1 MSIQYDKPFFNESG
15 EKIPAYA
22 IMELRI
28 QDGIYVDAAVGEDDG
43 KFGEHISVMKPAKH
57 KEEGSGLYLINGP
70 TDVDVGQRGQGTR
83 SWPARVLFDR
93 HSDSTPLAGE
103 LWGPEEDEWHIS
115 RGKGNLAI
123 VGGVDRSNHT
133 VRVELG
139 PIPASAEPIIALLVG
154 DVPAVDF
161 SSDVPKP
168 GIGDKESCHILRW
181 KLDENGNTVLPPTEL
196 EKDEE
201 KDPNFESS
209 PGDPPMVENLIPKQR
224 TPVNFSG
231 TTLRASED
239 EPILVSGHMVRV
251 FGSDDEGVNIETQK
265 YVEVL
270 FYISNVMDFR
280 SLPGYE
286 KGTTDA
292 DAQAPYH
299 PGESEEFPAGE
310 FRLGREDCGNPESGG
325 DDGTDTTGPTDPN
338 NTTDP

>member
-1 MSIQYDKPFFNESG
+1 M
-15 EKIPAYA
+15 
-22 IMELRI
+22 
-28 QDGIYVDAAVGEDDG
+28 
-43 KFGEHISVMKPAKH
+43 
-57 KEEGSGLYLINGP
+57 
-70 TDVDVGQRGQGTR
+70 
-83 SWPARVLFDR
+83 
-93 HSDSTPLAGE
+93 
-103 LWGPEEDEWHIS
+103 
-115 RGKGNLAI
+115 
-123 VGGVDRSNHT
+123 
-133 VRVELG
+133 G
-139 PIPASAEPIIALLVG
+139 PIPAPAEPIIALLVG

-168 GIGDKESCHILRW
+168 GIGDKASCHILRW
-181 KLDENGNTVLPPTEL
+181 KLDEDGNTVLPPTEL

-251 FGSDDEGVNIETQK
+251 FGADDAVVNAESQK
-265 YVEVL
+265 SVEVL

-286 KGTTDA
+286 KGTDKDD

-299 PGESEEFPAGE
+299 EGDSGE
-310 FRLGREDCGNPESGG
+310 FRLGREDCGSEESGS
-325 DDGTDTTGPTDPN
+325 DDGTDTAGPTDDSTGQDQPPN
-338 NTTDP
+338 GFDWGGDGFFPSG